1 LAACDLPGQLV
12 ETREILAHA
21 MEDRMKTVSAGM
33 TALTLWSGA
42 ALAQTATPPL
52 GASSETK
59 TVHTQD
65 AYGDTR
71 DSKSTTT
78 QDAQGVTKDSQ
89 TTTTIAAPPP
99 PPPPAATTTTT
110 ETQTT
115 TVPR

>member
-1 LAACDLPGQLV
+1 
-12 ETREILAHA
+12 
-21 MEDRMKTVSAGM
+21 MKTLLACV
-33 TALTLWSGA
+33 TAVTLVGGS
-42 ALAQTATPPL
+42 ALAQTAAPPL
-52 GASSETK
+52 ATSSETK

-71 DSKSTTT
+71 DSKTTT
-78 QDAQGVTKDSQ
+78 TLDNQGVTKDSQ

-99 PPPPAATTTTT
+99 PPPPPVSTTTT